1 MKVLCILNP
10 IAGGGRAAPRV
21 ASAVQKICKQ
31 VHISYDIVNTQAV
44 GEGQTLAKQ
53 ASQEGYTLVAA
64 AGGDGTI
71 NEVATGLVG
80 TDTAL
85 AIVPVGSGNG
95 LARGLQ
101 IPLDPDDACKL
112 IVQGDPKKIDVGQ
125 VCGRYFFATSGIGF
139 DAHVGKVYNE
149 SPRHSR
155 GLIPYFQIAVSE
167 YFNYRPKD
175 VSLRCNGKTFC
186 YTPLILTVANTEQYG
201 GGAIIA
207 PGALPDDGLFDVSVI
222 LKAPMLSVV
231 NQLPKLFSGEIDT
244 FAHFR
249 THKAASLTITRPFPG
264 SIHVDGESFT
274 AGETLSYTMLHHG
287 LTVQVPK
294 ASSQCAVSATSFH
307 NATNTEHDVFQ
318 SLEKLAEL
326 KKKGIINGKEF
337 QVQKQKLL
345 ERI

>member
-10 IAGGGRAAPRV
+10 VAGGGRAAPRV
-21 ASAVQKICKQ
+21 ASAIQKICSDAN
-31 VHISYDIVNTQAV
+31 IPYDIVNTKAA
-44 GEGQTLAKQ
+44 GEGERLAKQ

-71 NEVATGLVG
+71 NEVATGLIG
-80 TDTAL
+80 TDATL
-85 AIVPVGSGNG
+85 AIIPVGSGNG

-101 IPLDPDDACKL
+101 VPLNPDDACKL
-112 IVQGDPKKIDVGQ
+112 IVRGRAKKIDVGQ
-125 VCGRYFFATSGIGF
+125 VCGRHFFATSGIGF

-167 YFNYRPKD
+167 YFNYTPEN
-175 VSLRCNGKTFC
+175 VILRCNGKTFC

-207 PGALPDDGLFDVSVI
+207 PGAIPDDGVFDVSVI
-222 LKAPMLSVV
+222 LQAPVFSIV

-244 FAHFR
+244 FSHFR
-249 THKAASLTITRPFPG
+249 VHKAASLTVTRSFPG
-264 SIHVDGESFT
+264 PVHVDGESFM
-274 AGETLSYTMLHHG
+274 AGETLTYTLLHHG
-287 LTVQVPK
+287 LSVQVPQRG
-294 ASSQCAVSATSFH
+294 ARHITPDPIYQHATGA
-307 NATNTEHDVFQ
+307 NADIFE

-326 KKKGIINGKEF
+326 KEKGIINEKEF
-337 QVQKQKLL
+337 QAQKQKLL
-345 ERI
+345 QRL